1 MPTAETDHGNFRVRH
16 MSFLSQT
23 LLFQSQIGLIVG
35 SAISGRA
42 LARLLVRTSCEQR
55 LEWLVQQH
63 AFDVVIRYVACDVSG
78 RLRDI

>member
-1 MPTAETDHGNFRVRH
+1 MILRSIVEAGDRNKEMPTAETDHGNFRVCH

-23 LLFQSQIGLIVG
+23 LPFQSQIGLIVG

-55 LEWLVQQH
+55 LE
-63 AFDVVIRYVACDVSG
+63 
-78 RLRDI
+78 